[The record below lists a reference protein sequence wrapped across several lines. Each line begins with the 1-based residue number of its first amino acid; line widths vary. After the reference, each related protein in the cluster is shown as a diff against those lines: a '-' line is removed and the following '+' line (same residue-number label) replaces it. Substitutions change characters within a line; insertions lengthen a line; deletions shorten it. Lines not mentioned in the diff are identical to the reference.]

1 MFDDDDE
8 DNENVISLEKIKAS
22 TLGLLSPTKANG
34 DRSSIDGDSESRA
47 SFAEKRVVPLTDIQD
62 PFQPSSTPAHFQHR
76 YMVKN
81 FFGFQPFPNYIYHFY
96 FFSYGMLLGL
106 YVVLI
111 QRKKEQSML
120 NSTIQYFII
129 LCT

>member
-1 MFDDDDE
+1 MNQEETTVTNDDNLEEPPDGLFDDDDE

-76 YMVKN
+76 YMVKK
-81 FFGFQPFPNYIYHFY
+81 FFLASSHFKI
-96 FFSYGMLLGL
+96 L
-106 YVVLI
+106 
-111 QRKKEQSML
+111 
-120 NSTIQYFII
+120 FII
-129 LCT
+129 FIFSVMECYWDCTLF